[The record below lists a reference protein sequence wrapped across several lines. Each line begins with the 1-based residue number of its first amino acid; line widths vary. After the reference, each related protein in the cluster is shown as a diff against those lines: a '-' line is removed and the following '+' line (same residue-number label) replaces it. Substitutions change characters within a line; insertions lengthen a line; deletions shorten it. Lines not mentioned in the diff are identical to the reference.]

1 MDEIDTLTN
10 HLKESGLTDKSARV
24 YALLITEGGAY
35 PSYIAARTR
44 LNRSTVYKVL
54 AELTIQGLVNEIERG
69 KKLYYT
75 AENPQKLV
83 RLTKRK
89 AETALDY
96 AERAEHFLPTLLTH
110 FDAKGLRPRMRYF
123 EGHDAVLTI
132 YEDHIQKT
140 KPYEML
146 AIANSSDVLTYLPEK
161 FYARFRR
168 TKAELKVTTRGI
180 VPDIA
185 ASQAFE
191 EMYKDVPLAYRP
203 KIRYLSPDK
212 FPLAGEI
219 VVYRSDRVS
228 IVELSHGHISGIIIE
243 DAGFNTMMRSLFN
256 LAWAG
261 AKEK

>member
-1 MDEIDTLTN
+1 MDEHETMVQQLMD
-10 HLKESGLTDKSARV
+10 SGLSDKAARV

-35 PSYIAARTR
+35 PSYIALRTR
-44 LNRSTVYKVL
+44 LNRSTTYKIL
-54 AELTIQGLVNEIERG
+54 TELSIQGLVNEIERG

-75 AENPQKLV
+75 AENPGKLV
-83 RLTKRK
+83 RLASRK
-89 AETALDY
+89 ADAAREE
-96 AERAEHFLPTLLTH
+96 AERAAHLLPDLLTR
-110 FDAKGLRPRMRYF
+110 FDAGGTRPRMRYF

-185 ASQAFE
+185 ASKAFE
-191 EMYKDVPLAYRP
+191 EMYKDVPPPYRP

-219 VVYRSDRVS
+219 IVYRTDRVS
-228 IVELSHGHISGIIIE
+228 IVELSNGHISGIIIE